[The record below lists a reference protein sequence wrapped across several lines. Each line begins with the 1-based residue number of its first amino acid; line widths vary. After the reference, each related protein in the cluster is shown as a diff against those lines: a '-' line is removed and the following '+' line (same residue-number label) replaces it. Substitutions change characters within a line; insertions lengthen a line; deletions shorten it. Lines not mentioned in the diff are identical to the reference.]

1 MENYFLYLFS
11 SVRRVVVVDIFSE
24 LVVVYCEPQVKRV
37 IEWDDAN
44 ICHKQSSAEAL
55 CTANDFQH
63 VEPMPLKLTCRQTS
77 MVIYNLLNTKKSS
90 MPFTRN
96 LID

>member
-1 MENYFLYLFS
+1 MENYFLYLF
-11 SVRRVVVVDIFSE
+11 RRVVVVDIFSE

-77 MVIYNLLNTKKSS
+77 MIIYNLLNTKKSS

>member
-11 SVRRVVVVDIFSE
+11 SVRRVVVVDIFNE
-24 LVVVYCEPQVKRV
+24 LVVVYSEPHVKRV

-55 CTANDFQH
+55 CTANDF
-63 VEPMPLKLTCRQTS
+63 
-77 MVIYNLLNTKKSS
+77 
-90 MPFTRN
+90 
-96 LID
+96 

>member
-11 SVRRVVVVDIFSE
+11 SVRRVVVDIFSE

-55 CTANDFQH
+55 CTANDF
-63 VEPMPLKLTCRQTS
+63 
-77 MVIYNLLNTKKSS
+77 
-90 MPFTRN
+90 
-96 LID
+96 